1 MTAENTVDGG
11 VTQETPAFLRA
22 AAEPVR
28 EQLGTSVL
36 LATFSA
42 TPGN

>member
-1 MTAENTVDGG
+1 MKEENTVDGG
-11 VTQETPAFLRA
+11 VAQEAPAFLRA

-36 LATFSA
+36 LRIFSA